1 MRLFNSRFL
10 HEQQRHTPPSYRGRA
25 QGHRY
30 GGRGPRA
37 ADAPSRAAAGN
48 DAAVESDP
56 AREILQRMADY
67 ERAA

>member
-1 MRLFNSRFL
+1 MRLFNTQFL
-10 HEQQRHTPPSYRGRA
+10 HDQQRHTPPSYRGRA

-37 ADAPSRAAAGN
+37 ADASSQAGAGN
-48 DAAVESDP
+48 DDAVESDP

-67 ERAA
+67 DRAA